1 MALTSDEIRELSVE
15 AVKIGGMLIER
26 FTDNKA
32 GKLTKS
38 ERKAI
43 YREVTQ
49 WALHLVRDAID

>member
-1 MALTSDEIRELSVE
+1 MPLTSDEIRELSAE

-26 FTDNKA
+26 FADGKA
-32 GKLTKS
+32 GRLTKA